1 MTTMT
6 TMTRVVGSLPIKT
19 WSQVQSQNIQ
29 LQVCSKHKELN
40 NKEENSRGK
49 QNSNKTRQKKKK
61 QPRKKRTLTRQNLRQ
76 KHCF

>member
-29 LQVCSKHKELN
+29 LQVCSKHKEFN
-40 NKEENSRGK
+40 NKEINPREK
-49 QNSNKTRQKKKK
+49 QKKQQNQNQKI
-61 QPRKKRTLTRQNLRQ
+61 RAKKR
-76 KHCF
+76 